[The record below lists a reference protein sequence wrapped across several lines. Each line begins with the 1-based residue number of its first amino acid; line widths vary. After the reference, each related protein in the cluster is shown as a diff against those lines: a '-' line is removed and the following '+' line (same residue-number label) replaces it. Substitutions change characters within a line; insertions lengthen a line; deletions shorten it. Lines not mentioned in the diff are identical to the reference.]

1 MIPEATLHQIQDR
14 VDIVEIIGAA
24 LPLLRAGRNFKAN
37 CPFHGEKTPSF
48 YVNPDKQIF
57 HCFGCSA
64 GGNVFTF
71 LMKFEKRDFRE
82 VVESL
87 AERVGIEIPK
97 DRTIAPEVQERTA
110 RIELANRLAADFYHR
125 FLTSNPEGAKAKL
138 YLQTRGL
145 SDQTIEDFKLG
156 YAPDAWSAL
165 LDHLKTQFNESF
177 LDKAGLVMAGKEGR
191 YYDRFRKRI
200 IFPILDIKGNSVAFG
215 ARVLDD
221 SLPKYLN
228 SPETEIYTKGR
239 HLYGLYQ
246 ARAAIRDEDA
256 VAVVEG
262 YMDVIGCYQ
271 AGVKNV
277 VASLGTALT
286 IDQVRMIKRHTRNV
300 YMLYDADAAGEMAT
314 LRGLELFLEE
324 GLEVKIVR
332 LPDGYD
338 PDEYILEN
346 GVAAF
351 RETIK
356 SAKTLFEYKLDLLKK
371 KHDAKSM
378 DGKVKIANELVSLFS
393 RVKNEMLVSVW
404 IKELARE
411 LALSEAS
418 VIAEIR
424 KTKVSEE
431 KRQAPEAKVSRIAQE
446 PMRPAEK
453 MLLGL
458 FLESSEYWARAK
470 QWLSIEDFDDG
481 TVKKILTQLDQVIV
495 SGEEVSASHLVNLFK
510 EDADCVRVIAWASAE
525 ADRIPEKEKAFE
537 DCIIWMKHSRIKT
550 RREWLRTQIDDA
562 HKSGDRDKIQ
572 RLMQDFNELNKGMRK
587 PNEK

>member
-14 VDIVEIIGAA
+14 VDIVEVVGAA
-24 LPLLRAGRNFKAN
+24 MPLLRAGRNFKAN

-57 HCFGCSA
+57 HCFGCGA

-71 LMKFEKRDFRE
+71 LMKFEKRDFRD

-87 AERVGIEIPK
+87 AERVGVEIPK
-97 DRTIAPEVQERTA
+97 DKMVAPEILERTNK
-110 RIELANRLAADFYHR
+110 IELANRLAADFYHR
-125 FLTSNPEGAKAKL
+125 YLVSNPEGGKAKL

-156 YAPDAWSAL
+156 YAPDAWLAL
-165 LDHLKTQFNESF
+165 LDHLRPQFKESF
-177 LDKAGLVMAGKEGR
+177 LEKSGLVMAGKEGR
-191 YYDRFRKRI
+191 FYDRFRKRI

-286 IDQVRMIKRHTRNV
+286 TDQVRMIKRHTRNV
-300 YMLYDADAAGEMAT
+300 FMLYDADAAGEMAT

-324 GLEVKIVR
+324 GLEVKIIR
-332 LPDGYD
+332 LPEGYD
-338 PDEYILEN
+338 PDEYILEK

-351 RETIK
+351 RETIRG
-356 SAKTLFEYKLDLLKK
+356 AKTLFEYKLALLKK
-371 KHDAKSM
+371 KYDPTSI

-393 RVKNEMLVSVW
+393 RVKNEILVSAW
-404 IKELARE
+404 IKELSKE
-411 LALSEAS
+411 LQLSEAAVTS
-418 VIAEIR
+418 EIY
-424 KTKVSEE
+424 KTKQAEE
-431 KRQAPEAKVSRIAQE
+431 KRQASEGQASRIAQT

-453 MLLGL
+453 ILLGL
-458 FLESSEYWARAK
+458 FLESQDYWDRAK
-470 QWLSIEDFDDG
+470 QWLAIDDFEDV
-481 TVKKILTQLDQVIV
+481 TVKKILAQLDRLHESREQISV
-495 SGEEVSASHLVNLFK
+495 SHLVSLFK
-510 EDADCVRVIAWASAE
+510 EDAECVRVIAWASAE
-525 ADRIPEKEKAFE
+525 ADRVPEKEKAFE
-537 DCIIWMKHSRIKT
+537 DCLTWMKHSRIKS
-550 RREWLRTQIDDA
+550 RREWLRTQIEHA
-562 HKSGDRDKIQ
+562 HKSGDQSQIQ

-587 PNEK
+587 KE